1 MEDADSTPSLDE
13 RVESVLGILGSAT
26 EEPLEGFGQ
35 ELKQWW
41 EAKAAPEAAAK
52 AAGPTADQAEEVRAF
67 QARLE
72 AEKRAAEEE
81 AQRQA
86 AELQQRNRA
95 DRTEA
100 RGREAILNK
109 YGFDDGGSVDEDGN
123 VMASASGVGG
133 GADAE
138 LGAMLGNNANKSAGA
153 EAAKQLREAA
163 KQQHAKKVLREK
175 ELLAK
180 QREKKEAEKKRTQK
194 REKQRGCG

>member
-35 ELKQWW
+35 DLKQWW
-41 EAKAAPEAAAK
+41 EGKAAAEAAAK
-52 AAGPTADQAEEVRAF
+52 AAGPSANQAEEVRAF
-67 QARLE
+67 SARLE
-72 AEKRAAEEE
+72 AEKKAAEAE

-86 AELQQRNRA
+86 AELAQRNRA

-109 YGFDDGGSVDEDGN
+109 YGFDDGGAVDEDGN
-123 VMASASGVGG
+123 VVASALGLGG
-133 GADAE
+133 GADVE
-138 LGAMLGNNANKSAGA
+138 LGAMLGNNANKAQVA

-163 KQQHAKKVLREK
+163 KHQHAKQKEREK

-180 QREKKEAEKKRTQK
+180 QKMKKEMEKKRTQK